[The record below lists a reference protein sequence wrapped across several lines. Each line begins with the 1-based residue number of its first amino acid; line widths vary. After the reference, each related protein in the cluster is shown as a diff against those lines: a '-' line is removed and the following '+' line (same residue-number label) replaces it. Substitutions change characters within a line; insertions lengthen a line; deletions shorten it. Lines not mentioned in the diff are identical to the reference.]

1 MRRKLKIW
9 IVAVVLL
16 GTVAAQAQDGQW
28 SWKVTPY
35 MWLAGMK
42 GDVGVGPVS
51 SSLDWS
57 SSDVLNDLSFAAMVS
72 LDANNG
78 TWGVLGDVFYVNLDD
93 GVDTILGRIDTGIEQ
108 WIVTA
113 VPYYRVLSKEGL
125 TLDLGVGGRYM
136 DTAVDLA
143 TPIASRSESK
153 NWLDPI
159 VLARLRIPITEKFSL
174 NFTGDIGGF
183 EVDSNFT
190 WQLLA
195 AAGYSVT
202 KQVDLLL
209 GYRHFEVDYEKGD
222 FSYDM
227 ATSGFA
233 LGASLSF

>member
-1 MRRKLKIW
+1 M
-9 IVAVVLL
+9 VVVFLA
-16 GTVAAQAQDGQW
+16 GVVAQAQESQW
-28 SWKVTPY
+28 KWRVTPY
-35 MWLAGMK
+35 MWLAGMN
-42 GDVGVGPVS
+42 GDVGVGPLAS
-51 SSLDWS
+51 SVDWS
-57 SSDVLNDLSFAAMVS
+57 SSDVLKDLSLAAMVS
-72 LDANNG
+72 LDVNNG
-78 TWGVLGDVFYVNLDD
+78 TWGVLGDFFYVNLDD
-93 GVDTILGRIDTGIEQ
+93 SVDTILGKIDTGIEQ

-136 DTAVDLA
+136 DTTLDLT
-143 TPIASRSESK
+143 TPLASGSESK

-159 VLARLRIPITEKFSL
+159 VLARLRVPITEKFSL
-174 NFTGDIGGF
+174 NFTGDVGGF

-202 KQVDLLL
+202 KNVDLLL
-209 GYRHFEVDYEKGD
+209 GYRHFVVDYEKGD

-233 LGASLSF
+233 LGASLLF